1 MKRFSGK
8 VCVVTG
14 STDGIGYAIAE
25 RFAKEGGKVFVSSRK
40 ESNVS
45 AAIKNLQQHAE
56 SPAHI
61 AGCVCH
67 VNKADH
73 RKALLESVK
82 AAHGSIDVLVL
93 NAASST
99 FFGPVL
105 DTPAKALDHMVDT
118 NIKSTFLLAQESVP
132 FLTQP
137 STFAAGG
144 FSTNLL
150 LVASI
155 AGYAPSSPIGVYG
168 ITKSAML
175 GMTKAFAVDLAP
187 KGIRVNAV
195 APGVIRTS
203 FSSLLVDAFDAKAQ
217 AKSEGKVF
225 APEVDSPL
233 ASVPESLS
241 SCLMNRVGEVSEV
254 AATAAFL
261 CSSDASYVTG
271 EVMVISGGINAR
283 L

>member
-14 STDGIGYAIAE
+14 STDGIGFAIAE

-40 ESNVS
+40 AANVDL
-45 AAIKNLQQHAE
+45 AIKNLQEVAE
-56 SPAHI
+56 TPAHI

-73 RKALLESVK
+73 RHSLLEAVRST
-82 AAHGSIDVLVL
+82 HGTIDVLVL

-118 NIKSTFLLAQESVP
+118 NIKSTFLLAQESIP

-137 STFAAGG
+137 SSFTPGA

-155 AGYAPSSPIGVYG
+155 AGYAPTSPIGVYG

-187 KGIRVNAV
+187 KGVRVNAV

-203 FSSLLVDAFDAKAQ
+203 FSGLLVDAFDAKAKATAEQ
-217 AKSEGKVF
+217 RSF
-225 APEVDSPL
+225 IPEPDSPI
-233 ASVPESLS
+233 ASVPDSLS
-241 SCLMNRVGEVSEV
+241 SCLMNRVGEAHEV
-254 AATAAFL
+254 AACAAFL